1 VKTRLGP
8 RGIGLPS
15 VLVCSLVAVSGPA
28 RSLLGRTPLV
38 FFAISAV
45 TSSCPIATGIGQ
57 YISMLLPGLQQQTRR
72 EAHPD
77 YAVATVP
84 PLQRWSG
91 RQRSQRSCRSPA
103 SPYHQRYFSLGARVP
118 GFQWEHAEYIAGIG
132 DTLPSICPAGT
143 SCSHLE
149 CNLDMCPK
157 CAHW

>member
-103 SPYHQRYFSLGARVP
+103 SPYHQRYFCRNCKVVP
-118 GFQWEHAEYIAGIG
+118 TIHDEIFEVPLLVSAGNALSSTRTTHAGGSPWYAHVF
-132 DTLPSICPAGT
+132 PS
-143 SCSHLE
+143 
-149 CNLDMCPK
+149 
-157 CAHW
+157 